1 MSNLNPTHPDPAGR
15 SAVAAPL
22 LASVLT
28 LAAWMPAGPAAAA
41 ILNYSI
47 ANPAV
52 GGWTGGALTIGS
64 LSDSI
69 SILPSLITGT
79 VNGVTSS
86 FVPTNWEGSTNELF
100 YYTNTPVF
108 YDLALYSTD
117 FGFLTNTSATTWQNI
132 ITTHGGTYAN
142 NYAGAGFAF
151 SGGSPSVQSIY
162 FTGGGEGTS
171 VTFSAEVPV
180 PAPLALLLAAVPAVW
195 LTRRRRRS
203 VRAG

>member
-1 MSNLNPTHPDPAGR
+1 MSNLNPTHPYPAGR

-69 SILPSLITGT
+69 SIGPSLITGT

-86 FVPTNWEGSTNELF
+86 FVPTSVGNGLNELW
-100 YYTNTPVF
+100 YYNNATGNTL
-108 YDLALYSTD
+108 DLYSTD
-117 FGFLTNTSATTWQNI
+117 FGSLTNTSATTWQNI

-142 NYAGAGFAF
+142 NSSVFMF
-151 SGGSPSVQSIY
+151 SGASPSVDRDYAS
-162 FTGGGEGTS
+162 GSGKGTS
-171 VTFSAEVPV
+171 VTFSSEVPV

>member
-47 ANPAV
+47 ANPAA

-86 FVPTNWEGSTNELF
+86 FVPTNWGRSTNELWYHRNDF
-100 YYTNTPVF
+100 GAHSL
-108 YDLALYSTD
+108 DLYSRD
-117 FGFLTNTSATTWQNI
+117 FGSLTNISATTWQDI
-132 ITTHGGTYAN
+132 ITTYGGTYAN
-142 NYAGAGFAF
+142 NNLFFYFSVASSSVAWTVRRGATKAPP
-151 SGGSPSVQSIY
+151 SPSPPKSRFPPRSRCCSPRCPRCGSRVAASAV
-162 FTGGGEGTS
+162 FGRGEG
-171 VTFSAEVPV
+171 
-180 PAPLALLLAAVPAVW
+180 
-195 LTRRRRRS
+195 
-203 VRAG
+203 

>member
-1 MSNLNPTHPDPAGR
+1 MSNLNPTPPYPAGR

-41 ILNYSI
+41 IVNYSI
-47 ANPAV
+47 ANPAT

-79 VNGVTSS
+79 FNGVTSS
-86 FVPTNWEGSTNELF
+86 FVPNTVGNVANELW
-100 YYTNTPVF
+100 YYSTVVGKNL
-108 YDLALYSTD
+108 DLYSTD
-117 FGFLTNTSATTWQNI
+117 FGSLTNTSATTWQD
-132 ITTHGGTYAN
+132 ITTTYGGTYAN
-142 NYAGAGFAF
+142 NSAYFYF
-151 SGGSPSVQSIY
+151 TGGSPSVGGVY
-162 FTGGGEGTS
+162 FTGSGEGTS

>member
-1 MSNLNPTHPDPAGR
+1 MSNLNPTHPYAAGR
-15 SAVAAPL
+15 SAVTAPL

-86 FVPTNWEGSTNELF
+86 FVPNSVGNRADDLSYHLSAGGGALDLF
-100 YYTNTPVF
+100 
-108 YDLALYSTD
+108 STD
-117 FGFLTNTSATTWQNI
+117 FGSLTATSATTWQNI
-132 ITTHGGTYAN
+132 ITTYGGTYAN
-142 NYAGAGFAF
+142 SGSAFIFEGA
-151 SGGSPSVQSIY
+151 SPSVSWFY
-162 FTGGGEGTS
+162 FYGGNEGTS

-180 PAPLALLLAAVPAVW
+180 PAPLALLLAAAPAVW
-195 LTRRRRRS
+195 LTRRRQRS

>member
-1 MSNLNPTHPDPAGR
+1 MSNLNPTHPYPAGR

-41 ILNYSI
+41 IVNYSI
-47 ANPAV
+47 ANPAA

-64 LSDSI
+64 LSDLI

-86 FVPTNWEGSTNELF
+86 FVPDTVGNGTDEFW
-100 YYTNTPVF
+100 YYNDVVGKHL
-108 YDLALYSTD
+108 DLYSTD
-117 FGFLTNTSATTWQNI
+117 FGFLTTAPATTWQDI

-142 NYAGAGFAF
+142 NRAVFFF
-151 SGGSPSVQSIY
+151 SGASPSVFASYGQ
-162 FTGGGEGTS
+162 GNAEGTS

-180 PAPLALLLAAVPAVW
+180 PAPLALLLAAAPAVW